1 VTDPG
6 DAAGA
11 PRGHYAKGLERREA
25 ILRTTLELFAQ
36 HGARG
41 ASLRAIAREL
51 DVSPAL
57 LQHYFGSRE
66 QLLQEV
72 VAAWDADSWRLTEGR
87 SVLAGWLRNI
97 RRNVG
102 IPGLVRV
109 YASSSVDASDP
120 AHPSREFFA
129 ERYAHLT
136 ERLERE
142 VREQQSAGLAA
153 ADLDP
158 TRIARLLIAGSEG
171 LQIRWLHDDGFDM
184 AEEFAALVAALGL
197 RVPDLD

>member
-1 VTDPG
+1 MTDE
-6 DAAGA
+6 GA
-11 PRGHYAKGLERREA
+11 PRGHYAKGIERREA
-25 ILRTTLELFAQ
+25 ILRTTLELFAH

-41 ASLRAIAREL
+41 ASLRAVAREL
-51 DVSPAL
+51 GVSPAL

-72 VAAWDADSWRLTEGR
+72 VAAWDADSWRLTGGR
-87 SVLAGWLRNI
+87 GVLAGWLLNI

-109 YASSSVDASDP
+109 YASASVDASDP
-120 AHPSREFFA
+120 AHPSRKFFA
-129 ERYAHLT
+129 ERYGQLA
-136 ERLERE
+136 ERLEQE

-153 ADLDP
+153 PDLDP
-158 TRIARLLIAGSEG
+158 ERVARLLIAGSEG

-184 AEEFAALVAALGL
+184 AEEFSALVAALGL
-197 RVPDLD
+197 TVPAED

>member
-1 VTDPG
+1 MSEPGG
-6 DAAGA
+6 DAG
-11 PRGHYAKGLERREA
+11 PVRGHYAKGLERRDA
-25 ILRTTLELFAQ
+25 MLRTTLELFAQ

-72 VAAWDADSWRLTEGR
+72 VEAWDADSWQHSQRLGTLG
-87 SVLAGWLRNI
+87 GWLHNI

-109 YASSSVDASDP
+109 YAAASVDASSP
-120 AHPSREFFA
+120 EHPSRAFFA
-129 ERYAHLT
+129 ERYATLT
-136 ERLERE
+136 AAIEQE
-142 VREQQSAGLAA
+142 VREQQSAGLA
-153 ADLDP
+153 DDVLDP
-158 TRIARLLIAGSEG
+158 ARVARLLIAGSEG
-171 LQIRWLHDDGFDM
+171 LQIRWLHEPDFDM

-197 RVPDLD
+197 TVPSAD